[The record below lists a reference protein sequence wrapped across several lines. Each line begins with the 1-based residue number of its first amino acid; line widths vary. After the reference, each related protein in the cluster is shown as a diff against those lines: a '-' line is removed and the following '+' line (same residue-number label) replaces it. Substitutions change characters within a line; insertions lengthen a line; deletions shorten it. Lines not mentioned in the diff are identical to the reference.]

1 MWTGAFAIVI
11 TELYCFVERL
21 ENNTRHFNMAE
32 QILVQQNV
40 PTVYRHTDS
49 IRRKFFGEFVHI
61 LMSKQKF
68 PSQ

>member
-21 ENNTRHFNMAE
+21 ENNARHFNMAE

-40 PTVYRHTDS
+40 PTVYRHTIPFDVNFS
-49 IRRKFFGEFVHI
+49 VNSFTY
-61 LMSKQKF
+61 
-68 PSQ
+68 